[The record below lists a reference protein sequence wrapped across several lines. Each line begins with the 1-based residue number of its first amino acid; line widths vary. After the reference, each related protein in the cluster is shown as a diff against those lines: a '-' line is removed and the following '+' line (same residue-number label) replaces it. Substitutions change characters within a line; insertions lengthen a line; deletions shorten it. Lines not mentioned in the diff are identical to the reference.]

1 MSMLLFILFLHRIHS
16 GKVHSARKIRVLIN
30 SEFWFSHIRLLR
42 KSLYNEDMDDLDEDE
57 TVVLNEEDEKRFLKE
72 EYVDGGSQT
81 FLTAVQARK
90 HLRELWLKEH
100 TVLGYLF
107 GSMREA
113 QARGIENP
121 TDLFFIEVL
130 AISPPKFRPV
140 SPKGPK

>member
-1 MSMLLFILFLHRIHS
+1 ML
-16 GKVHSARKIRVLIN
+16 
-30 SEFWFSHIRLLR
+30 
-42 KSLYNEDMDDLDEDE
+42 DDLEDE
-57 TVVLNEEDEKRFLKE
+57 ALGIGDEEEDEKRFLNE
-72 EYVDGGSQT
+72 EYADGGSQT

-113 QARGIENP
+113 QSRGIEHP

-140 SPKGPK
+140 SECVSERASEWSGRASVTSRSGGFSRR

>member
-1 MSMLLFILFLHRIHS
+1 M
-16 GKVHSARKIRVLIN
+16 
-30 SEFWFSHIRLLR
+30 LR
-42 KSLYNEDMDDLDEDE
+42 KSLYNETTDFLDEAEE
-57 TVVLNEEDEKRFLKE
+57 TIVLNEEDERRFLKE
-72 EYVDGGSQT
+72 EYVEGGSQT

-90 HLRELWLKEH
+90 HLRELWAKEY

-113 QARGIENP
+113 QGRGIEHP

-140 SPKGPK
+140 SQSTLNHLYACRKSISEAFPSLTE